1 MNWLVIMWEVK
12 LFHTPVTPKMVKVVR
27 ASQNSKPTSWTLHRG
42 THLQSQPLGDRGR
55 RSAENPNPLPQS
67 GRGWLSGK
75 ALERRCEPVDTGA
88 QWQYGDTLKTEKEKS
103 KEKVAEGHKKGWGA
117 KGLEEKPGSR
127 KGGQKG
133 QARGPLP
140 PTHCLVVCSLWADR
154 LCPGIQAVTLW
165 KGWRTKWRQSR
176 NQRCSQVSI
185 TSLILSNNVLSSF
198 YKTREI

>member
-1 MNWLVIMWEVK
+1 MNWFVIMWEVK

-42 THLQSQPLGDRGR
+42 THLQSQPLEDRGR

-88 QWQYGDTLKTEKEKS
+88 RWQYGDTLKTEKEKS

-127 KGGQKG
+127 REAKKDRQEDPSPQLTAWWCAVFELTGYAQGYRLWLSERAEGQSG
-133 QARGPLP
+133 DRAETNAVLRFRS
-140 PTHCLVVCSLWADR
+140 LV
-154 LCPGIQAVTLW
+154 
-165 KGWRTKWRQSR
+165 
-176 NQRCSQVSI
+176 
-185 TSLILSNNVLSSF
+185 
-198 YKTREI
+198 